1 MFCSYWLQLYDIIH
15 DVDID
20 IVHEIDNMITI
31 RQSVPCFILLWMRGG
46 KAVKFGKVG
55 IFPEDVVRK

>member
-31 RQSVPCFILLWMRGG
+31 RQSVPCFILLCMHGG
-46 KAVKFGKVG
+46 KAVEFGKVG
-55 IFPEDVVRK
+55 ILPEDVLRK